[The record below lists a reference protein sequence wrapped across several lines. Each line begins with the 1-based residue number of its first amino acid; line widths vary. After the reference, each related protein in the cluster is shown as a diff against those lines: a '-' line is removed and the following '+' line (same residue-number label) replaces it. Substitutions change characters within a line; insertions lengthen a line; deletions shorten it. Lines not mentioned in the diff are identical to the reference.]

1 MRRSG
6 AAFPAA
12 LAAAILPLAA
22 VAPAG
27 AALADTGVTAVRMD
41 AGRAKPAESGAH
53 DSAATLGPLA
63 IGATVRD
70 RTGAEIGHVTR
81 LTTGKDGRSVAE
93 VRHDEDV
100 YVIPVDEL
108 YARDG
113 AAVSTLT
120 LEQLKRSGA
129 AH

>member
-1 MRRSG
+1 MNRV
-6 AAFPAA
+6 AVAAA
-12 LAAAILPLAA
+12 LALAVLA
-22 VAPAG
+22 SAG
-27 AALADTGVTAVRMD
+27 IARAGVTAVSVD
-41 AGRAKPAESGAH
+41 AGRARPAESGGH
-53 DSAATLGPLA
+53 DSAATRGPLA
-63 IGATVRD
+63 IGATVTD

-93 VRHDEDV
+93 IRHDEDV

-113 AAVSTLT
+113 AAFSTLT
-120 LEQLKRSGA
+120 LDQLKQDAA